1 MKKMNLLILG
11 SSGLIGHQVLNYFKN
26 INNYEIFNI
35 SYNRKADENTI
46 LFDLRNY
53 QDLKLLIDNIK
64 PDFII
69 NCAGILIEAS
79 NKDPQSSILLNAYL
93 PNYLSTLALEFNFK
107 LIHISTD
114 CVFTGEKGS
123 YEEKD
128 EKDGISIYS
137 KTKSLGEVIDQHNLT
152 IRTSVVGPEL
162 KIESEELFNWYMF
175 QVGNI
180 NGYTKS
186 IWSGVTTTFLP
197 KAIEN
202 LINNKV
208 VGLYHVTNNKPISK
222 YDLLNLFKKY
232 SNKKDEIN
240 KINGYISDKSLIDTR
255 KIITIEVPSYE
266 IMIREM
272 FEHIKKNKRFY
283 QHYNLYYD

>member
-1 MKKMNLLILG
+1 MNLLILG

-35 SYNRKADENTI
+35 SYSRKADENTI
-46 LFDLRNY
+46 LFDLRIY

-64 PDFII
+64 PDIII

-93 PNYLSTLALEFNFK
+93 PNFLSTLALEFNFK

-175 QVGNI
+175 QEGNI

-222 YDLLNLFKKY
+222 YDLLNLLKKY
-232 SNKKDEIN
+232 SNKKNEIN
-240 KINGYISDKSLIDTR
+240 KINGYVSDKSLIDTR
-255 KIITIEVPSYE
+255 KIITIEVPPYE
-266 IMIREM
+266 IMIRDM

-283 QHYNLYYD
+283 HHYNLYYD